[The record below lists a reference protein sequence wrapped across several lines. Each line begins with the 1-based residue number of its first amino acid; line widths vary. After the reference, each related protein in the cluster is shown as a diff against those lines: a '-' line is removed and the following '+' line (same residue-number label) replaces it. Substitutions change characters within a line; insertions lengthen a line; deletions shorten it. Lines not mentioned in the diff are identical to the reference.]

1 MTGRVTNVTHFGAFV
16 DVGVERQG
24 LIHVSRMG
32 PSRDT
37 LSLGDRVKV
46 TVLNVDFA
54 KGRIE
59 LELKHDNNNK
69 AKIKLE

>member
-1 MTGRVTNVTHFGAFV
+1 MTNVTHFGAFV

-32 PSRDT
+32 AARDEIA
-37 LSLGDRVKV
+37 LGDRVQVVVLKV
-46 TVLNVDFA
+46 DMA

>member
-1 MTGRVTNVTHFGAFV
+1 M
-16 DVGVERQG
+16 
-24 LIHVSRMG
+24 IHVSRMG